1 MAFSDAFVA
10 KINEIVNKTDDQ
22 LVADA
27 ITKIESYILKQ
38 VTPNVNSIGVVLD
51 KFSCAPYSPAILR
64 KIIDQL
70 HYNFCVTMNFEL
82 DKNTAYDMKKKS
94 ICFLEVSDKSTQ
106 WETTYDPCDYTS
118 DDCRKFVIKLA

>member
-10 KINEIVNKTDDQ
+10 EINNIVNKTDDQ

-27 ITKIESYILKQ
+27 IAKIESYILKQ
-38 VTPNVNSIGVVLD
+38 VTPKVNSIEVDLHE
-51 KFSCAPYSPAILR
+51 FLWPPYSHAILR
-64 KIIDQL
+64 KIIAQL

-82 DKNTAYDMKKKS
+82 DKKTAYYMKKKS

-106 WETTYDPCDYTS
+106 WERTYDPCDYTC